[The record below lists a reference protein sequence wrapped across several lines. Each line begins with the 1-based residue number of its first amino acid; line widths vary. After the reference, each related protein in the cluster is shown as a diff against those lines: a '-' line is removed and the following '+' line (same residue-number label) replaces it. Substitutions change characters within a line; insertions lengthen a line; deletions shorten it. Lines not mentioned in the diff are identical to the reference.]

1 MRLPQPSKKL
11 ARSLPTS
18 HALVANVLG
27 KRSNILGLDFEDSLE
42 GLEDKNVGLVGLR

>member
-27 KRSNILGLDFEDSLE
+27 KRSNILGLDFEGSLE
-42 GLEDKNVGLVGLR
+42 GWENKRIVLVG